1 MGFSYKDAGVDI
13 DKADVAVQMMR
24 KYVQSTYTKGVLG
37 DIGSFG
43 GFFQIKDNYKN
54 LVLVAGAD
62 GVGTKLKIAFA
73 LDKHDTVGIDCVAMC
88 VNDVLVHGAKP
99 LFFLDYI
106 AVGKLIPG
114 KIAQI
119 VKGLAEGC
127 IQAECALIGGET
139 AQMPDMYKEDEY
151 DLAGFAVGAV
161 EKENLL
167 DGTKV
172 KEKDLVI
179 GISSSGIHSNGFS
192 LARKVLLSKLNLQD
206 YVEDLKKTLGEE
218 LLTPTK
224 IYVRSVMK
232 VLNENVHAMA
242 HITGGGLIENLP
254 RVLPQGLEF
263 RIDKNSW
270 DLPPIFRIIQ
280 KLGEIDQKEMF
291 RTFNMGIGFVLV
303 VDRDHGDEFLSKLHQ
318 TGEKAWII
326 GEVREG
332 DRGVVL

>member
-1 MGFSYKDAGVDI
+1 MGFSYKNAGVDI

-224 IYVRSVMK
+224 IYVKSVMK
-232 VLNENVHAMA
+232 ILDENVHAMA

-280 KLGEIDQKEMF
+280 KLGDIDQKEMF
-291 RTFNMGIGFVLV
+291 RTFNMGIGLVLV
-303 VDRDHGDEFLSKLHQ
+303 VNRDHGDEFLRRLRKM
-318 TGEKAWII
+318 GEKAWII

>member
-1 MGFSYKDAGVDI
+1 MGLSYKDAGVDI
-13 DKADVAVQMMR
+13 DAADLAVQMMK
-24 KYVQSTYTKGVLG
+24 KYVHSTYTKGVLG

-43 GFFQIKDNYKN
+43 GFFQIEGDYKN
-54 LVLVAGAD
+54 PVLVAGAD

-88 VNDVLVHGAKP
+88 VNDVLVHGARP

-106 AVGKLIPG
+106 AVGKLVPE
-114 KIAQI
+114 KITQI
-119 VKGLAEGC
+119 VKGLADGC
-127 IQAECALIGGET
+127 IQAGCALIGGET

-151 DLAGFAVGAV
+151 DLAGFAVGVV
-161 EKENLL
+161 ERERLL
-167 DGTKV
+167 DGSKV
-172 KEKDLVI
+172 KKGDLVV

-192 LARKVLLSKLNLQD
+192 LVRKTLLSKLNLAD
-206 YVEDLKKTLGEE
+206 YIEDLRRTLGEE

-224 IYVRSVMK
+224 IYVKSVMEI
-232 VLNENVHAMA
+232 LNEKLHAMA

-263 RIDKNSW
+263 RLDKDAW
-270 DLPPIFRIIQ
+270 EVPPIFKIIE
-280 KLGEIDQKEMF
+280 KVGKIDQKEMY

-303 VDRDHGDEFLSKLHQ
+303 VDQNHAEGILEKLRSFE
-318 TGEKAWII
+318 EKAWII
-326 GEVREG
+326 GEVKEG